1 MAHVNGCVKRL
12 GSFTKASLYGFLT
25 LLTFAAS
32 QAGPLTFQG
41 SSGSKVASATFA
53 QNGNQ
58 LIVTVAN
65 TSTADVLKPVDI
77 LTALFFSLAGNP
89 SMAPVSAM
97 VPNGSVVLFGPA
109 NGGNVGGE
117 WAYRGFTKKG
127 PFGANQGI
135 SSTSA
140 GGFGKKNL
148 FPGSNLQGPVS
159 PDGLQY
165 GITSAGYNPNGKG
178 SKSVKGQN
186 GLIKNEVVFTFDL
199 PDGYS
204 LDSYAKPISSISFE
218 YGTGL
223 SKKGYV
229 PAFLIPEPSTWVL
242 VGGSVLLLLQ
252 FRRRKA

>member
-1 MAHVNGCVKRL
+1 VNGCVKRF
-12 GSFTKASLYGFLT
+12 GSFTKLSLYGVLT
-25 LLTFAAS
+25 FLTFASS

-41 SSGSKVASATFA
+41 SSGSKVSSATFA
-53 QNGNQ
+53 QNGSQ

-89 SMAPVSAM
+89 SMTPVSAM
-97 VPNGSVVLFGPA
+97 VPNGSSVYFGPS

-117 WAYRGFTKKG
+117 WAYRNYMQRRP

-135 SSTSA
+135 STASA

-148 FPGSNLQGPVS
+148 FPGPNLQGPLGPS
-159 PDGLQY
+159 GIRYGL
-165 GITSAGYNPNGKG
+165 TSKG
-178 SKSVKGQN
+178 DNVNTGTKPVTGRN
-186 GLIKNEVVFTFDL
+186 ALILNELVFTFDL
-199 PDGYS
+199 PGSYS
-204 LDSYAKPISSISFE
+204 LDSYGDQAISSISFQ
-218 YGTGL
+218 YGANL
-223 SKKGYV
+223 SKKSNV
-229 PAFLIPEPSTWVL
+229 PAYLIPEPSTWVL